1 MSIPSSTI
9 ASSLASSTGLNSGMD
24 INGIITKLMAIESQP
39 ITSMQDRQKAIK
51 QKMSAYSTIQ
61 GKVNDVLVAVKKL
74 TARSFTGTTLFD
86 GMSSTSSADSIA
98 TATVLAGSASQN
110 IALEV
115 KSLPTQTK
123 ASSLSQVGKFDNA
136 TTLSDLGITDGTFTM
151 YVNGAAHTYTVA
163 GTQTMGD
170 LFTAI
175 NNDFPGPGTPTVPQ
189 ITASIVDGKVSMA
202 YSGGA
207 ATDIRFGSGS
217 DTSNALAKL
226 QLNTAVDNNT
236 DTITASRVV
245 TAFSTS
251 MTLSGASAYLNTPVT
266 DGTFSINGVS
276 FNTTGKSLSTVMT
289 EINSSAAAKVTA
301 SFNTASN
308 RFELISKDSGSALI
322 NLADGTGNFLTS
334 MGVINGSDV
343 TSSQTSGKNAEF
355 VLNGV
360 TLYSTST
367 TVDENVTGLTGITLN
382 LKQASPGTTTQI
394 TIQKDTASIVSA
406 VKDVITKYNAAMTA
420 MDQQTDTKNGGL
432 LGSESRIKSFRNSL
446 RSLFTSAVSGVSGAY
461 DSLQQVGITTGA
473 VGTGVSTSGSP
484 QLQLDESKL
493 TAALAAD
500 PTMVRKLFIGQD
512 LTNALDG
519 GAADDNMEGALT
531 RVSHLLADQIY
542 TDGAGGYGAL
552 YAGTTEN
559 DKGLFASFQ
568 ASQQK
573 LIDSLNQTIQKTQ
586 DRLAQ
591 KEERL
596 RKQYAAMDQL
606 VGQYQQQGTALNG
619 LISQLYKS

>member
-1 MSIPSSTI
+1 MSSVPSSTI

-24 INGIITKLMAIESQP
+24 IDGIITKLMAIESQP
-39 ITSMQDRQKAIK
+39 ITNMQTQQKAIK

-74 TARSFTGTTLFD
+74 TTRSFTGTTLFD
-86 GMSSTSSADSIA
+86 GMSSTSSSDSIA
-98 TATVLAGSASQN
+98 TATVAAGSASQN
-110 IALEV
+110 LSLEV

-123 ASSLSQVGKFDNA
+123 ASSLSQVGKFDNS

-151 YVNGAAHTYTVA
+151 YVNGSAHTYTVA

-175 NNDFPGPGTPTVPQ
+175 NNDFPGPGSPTVPQ
-189 ITASIVDGKVSMA
+189 ITASIVGGKVSMA
-202 YSGGA
+202 YTGSPT
-207 ATDIRFGSGS
+207 TDIRFGSGS
-217 DTSNALAKL
+217 DSSNALAKL
-226 QLNTAVDNNT
+226 QLNTAVDNHT
-236 DTITASRVV
+236 GTITASRVV

-251 MTLSGASAYLNTPVT
+251 MTLSGASAYLNTPIT

-276 FNTTGKSLSTVMT
+276 FDTTGKSLSTLMS

-334 MGVINGSDV
+334 MGLVNGSDV
-343 TSSQTSGKNAEF
+343 TGSQTAGKNAEF

-360 TLYSTST
+360 TLYSTTT
-367 TVDENVTGLTGITLN
+367 TVDENVTGLAGVTLN

-394 TIQKDTASIVSA
+394 TIQKDTASIVAA
-406 VKDVITKYNAAMTA
+406 VKDVITKYNAAMTSI
-420 MDQQTDTKNGGL
+420 DQQTDTKNGGI
-432 LGSESRIKSFRNSL
+432 LGSESRIKSFRNTL
-446 RSLFTSAVSGVSGAY
+446 RGLFTSAIGGISGAY

-473 VGTGVSTSGSP
+473 VGTGISTSGSP

-493 TAALAAD
+493 TSAIAAD
-500 PTMVRKLFIGQD
+500 PAMVRKLFIGQD
-512 LTNALDG
+512 LTGALDG
-519 GAADDNMEGALT
+519 SSGDDNLEGAFT
-531 RVSHLLADQIY
+531 RVSHLLSDQIY
-542 TDGAGGYGAL
+542 SDGTGGYGAL
-552 YAGTTEN
+552 YAGTTDN

-573 LIDSLNQTIQKTQ
+573 LIDSLNDTITKTQ
-586 DRLAQ
+586 DRLDA

-606 VGQYQQQGTALNG
+606 VGQYQQQGNALSG
-619 LISQLYKS
+619 LINSLK